1 MICQRGP
8 ECGMVSTE
16 KKMRF
21 KNRVLP
27 LTTEKQIHELRD
39 GQESNPQVSI
49 SVVVAKGELFFRN
62 PVCSI
67 LPSNSIGLLDVQNI
81 TSSLYVGTR

>member
-49 SVVVAKGELFFRN
+49 SVV
-62 PVCSI
+62 
-67 LPSNSIGLLDVQNI
+67 
-81 TSSLYVGTR
+81 